1 MNKRKL
7 LLTLTA
13 LLFAAVTYAGGIK
26 ICQGNAKYLKEDG
39 SISVVF
45 NWDKAL
51 WDNEKPVK
59 ERWGDQ
65 YQEYIDKGQ
74 TSFIAGF
81 NKGSKKM
88 KIVDDRD
95 TANIVMSVTFV
106 NFDYYFSTMSLIPGH
121 KHKVWAEITIIE
133 KVTGNVLCKYSV
145 DEYKGDRDLSVFDSF
160 TEMMSKMATELAKT
174 K

>member
-1 MNKRKL
+1 M

-13 LLFAAVTYAGGIK
+13 LLFAAVTYASGIK

-59 ERWGDQ
+59 ERCGDQ

-106 NFDYYFSTMSLIPGH
+106 NFDYYFSAMSLVRDTNTKFGQKSPSL
-121 KHKVWAEITIIE
+121 K

-145 DEYKGDRDLSVFDSF
+145 DEYKGDRDLSVFDGF
-160 TEMMSKMATELAKT
+160 TEMMSKMETE
-174 K
+174 